1 MSSQIFAVGD
11 FLDVNF
17 PVSRRIGQSTRHSVR
32 GTKDGQKQSIE
43 EQMKKC
49 QEDPYVT
56 VSTYFTENKE
66 AIMKMLGAKF

>member
-1 MSSQIFAVGD
+1 MLRTMD
-11 FLDVNF
+11 FLHLNS

-43 EQMKKC
+43 EQIKKC
-49 QEDPYVT
+49 REDPYVT

-66 AIMKMLGAKF
+66 AVLKMLGAKF